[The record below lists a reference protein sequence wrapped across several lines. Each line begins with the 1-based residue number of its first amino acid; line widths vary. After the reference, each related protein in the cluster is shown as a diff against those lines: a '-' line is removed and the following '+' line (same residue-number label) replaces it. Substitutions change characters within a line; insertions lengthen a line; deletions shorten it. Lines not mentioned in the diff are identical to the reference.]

1 MKSRQIAGGFLALVA
16 ILPSVAAQVGTTT
29 PPPVIPYV
37 TGTPNAWFDKTKFF
51 LGEFL
56 ETEIVSGTF
65 NFKNPTD
72 EEQVLTDFAGSC
84 QCVRAVISV
93 GGRTFELSKQ
103 PVANSLHEL
112 ITKDGEVT
120 REKAMQIPVGAGA
133 EGTVEV
139 HMEMGGVQG
148 FKVASLA
155 MTCTDPSLK
164 QIVLQWQARG
174 AHYFE
179 VTPKEVYLNDMK
191 WDEGRQF
198 SFVVESQARP
208 DFELLDHLP
217 VPDYVKVE
225 KERITLPDN
234 TKAWR
239 VSGEYGPNAAPAQGG
254 VNLRFKTNWDG
265 KEVSLPVLALVDAP
279 FDIQPGTFFSF
290 GKVAKGKGAEF
301 EITITPKIDFDLKL
315 EQIEFP
321 KLTIDPKYI
330 SASTEMREKTLV
342 VTVRLSPEAEGAV
355 LLRGSIEM
363 RFNHPSMEYKSFSFN
378 GILR

>member
-1 MKSRQIAGGFLALVA
+1 MNSRYTTGGVIALVA
-16 ILPSVAAQVGTTT
+16 FISNVPAQTRTQV
-29 PPPVIPYV
+29 PQVIPYV
-37 TGTPNAWFDKTKFF
+37 TGTPNSWFDKTKFF

-65 NFKNPTD
+65 SFKNPTD
-72 EEQVLTDFAGSC
+72 KAQVLTDFVGSC

-93 GGRTFELSKQ
+93 GGRSYELSKQ
-103 PVANSLHEL
+103 PIANSLHEL
-112 ITKDGEVT
+112 ITVDGEVT
-120 REKAMQIPVGAGA
+120 REKASQITVGPGE
-133 EGTVEV
+133 EGIVKV

-155 MTCTDPSLK
+155 MSCTDPDLK

-174 AHYFE
+174 AHYFDI
-179 VTPKEVYLNDMK
+179 TPKEVYLNDMK
-191 WDEGRQF
+191 WNEGRRF
-198 SFVVESQARP
+198 SFVIESHARP

-234 TKAWR
+234 STAWR
-239 VSGEYGPNAAPAQGG
+239 VSGEYGPNADPAQGG
-254 VNLRFKTNWDG
+254 LNLRFKTDWDG
-265 KEVSLPVLALVDAP
+265 KEVSLPVLALVAAP
-279 FDIQPGTFFSF
+279 FEIKPGTFFSF

-301 EITITPKIDFDLKL
+301 EITITPKIDFDLQL
-315 EQIEFP
+315 EQIEYP
-321 KLTIDPKYI
+321 KLTFDKKYI
-330 SASTEMREKTLV
+330 SSKMEKRGNVLV
-342 VTVRLSPEAEGAV
+342 VTVRLSPDAEGAV
-355 LLRGSIEM
+355 LLRGTIGM